1 METELLS
8 LSFTNRRWQKKGRF
22 LCTRK
27 TKIIKKKKKIQNQD
41 TGCELKKIC
50 LNSKNEIIINDYT

>member
-8 LSFTNRRWQKKGRF
+8 LSFTNRRWQKKGGF
-22 LCTRK
+22 FCTRK
-27 TKIIKKKKKIQNQD
+27 TKLIRKKNMQNQD
-41 TGCELKKIC
+41 TGGKLKKIC